1 MKSMVCDKISTDG
14 DPEICCERII
24 VSGVVQGVGF
34 RPFIYNSA
42 CEIGLSGT
50 VANTPD
56 GVEIFVQ
63 GNTNDIS
70 KFKTRL
76 KENPPKLS
84 HITDI
89 RVEPSSVKETTGF
102 FIDESRA
109 IGNSRTI
116 APPDAALCEF
126 CRAEL
131 EDPSNRRYAYPF
143 INCTDCGPR
152 FSIIQSLPYDR
163 ARTTMASFPMCG
175 LCRAEYEDPRNR
187 RFHAQAT
194 CCPECGPS
202 VFFVNQKGEKISGQ
216 PAIEQAV
223 TMLKKG
229 IIVAVKGIG
238 GFHLAADA
246 SNSDAVSRL
255 RQLKERGDK
264 PFAVMAGSLD
274 IIREFAEVDGAE
286 AEGLMSLSRPVVIL
300 KKRLGRV
307 GSFEITDAVAPSN
320 PMIGVM
326 LPYAPLHVLLFSY
339 DLSVLVMTSANKKND
354 PIVCANKEAV
364 ETLKDMSDAILF
376 HDRNIHVR
384 SDDSVGRW
392 FDGRFR
398 IFRRSRGYA
407 PMPVMMKESA
417 PDILATGGI
426 MKNTLCVVKDR
437 SAFMSPHIGDLETP
451 SGYAFFHETAAHM
464 GNLFDVN
471 PSVIVH
477 DMHPDYI
484 TAGYGKYY
492 PGAEVMAVQH
502 HHAHIVSCM
511 IENGYDGEVIGFA
524 FDGTGYGED
533 GTVWGGEV
541 LIASMDGYTR
551 AAHVGK
557 VPMPGGAAAVK
568 EPWRMGIS
576 WLYQT
581 FGERMWTLDV
591 PLLKEEGQA
600 FDRSTLAT
608 IVQMMERGINSPMTS
623 SMGRLFDAISA
634 IMGLCSVNTYDGQA
648 AMALEMCAIENES
661 ENDGYRI
668 EAFSDEGE
676 TMAVNMRPLIRAVV
690 RDLES
695 HVDNGTISTRFHKTL
710 IHLFAEIGARL
721 ADRTGI
727 RVAALSGG
735 VFQNARLLSDLTK
748 ALSEK
753 NITVL
758 THALVPTNDGGLS
771 LGQAG
776 IAAAICRKRKHHGF

>member
-1 MKSMVCDKISTDG
+1 MKSMVCEKISTDG
-14 DPEICCERII
+14 DHEIYCERII

-42 CEIGLSGT
+42 CELGLSGT

-63 GNTNDIS
+63 GNANDIS
-70 KFKTRL
+70 KFKNRL

-89 RVEPSSVKETTGF
+89 RIEPSSVKETTGF

-109 IGNSRTI
+109 IGNSGTI
-116 APPDAALCEF
+116 APPDAALCES

-131 EDPSNRRYAYPF
+131 EDPSNRRHAYPF

-152 FSIIQSLPYDR
+152 FSIIKSLPYDR
-163 ARTTMASFPMCG
+163 ARTTMAAFSMCG
-175 LCRAEYEDPRNR
+175 LCRSEYEDPRNR

-202 VFFVNQKGEKISGQ
+202 VFFVNHKGEKISGQ

-223 TMLKKG
+223 VMLKKG
-229 IIVAVKGIG
+229 MIVAVKGIG

-274 IIREFAEVDGAE
+274 IIREFAEVNGAE

-300 KKRLGRV
+300 KKRLGQV
-307 GSFEITDAVAPSN
+307 GSFEIADAVAPSN

-339 DLSVLVMTSANKKND
+339 DLPVLVMTSANRKSD
-354 PIVCANKEAV
+354 PIVCANKEAM
-364 ETLKDMSDAILF
+364 EALKDMSDAILF
-376 HDRNIHVR
+376 HDRHIHIR

-407 PMPVMMKESA
+407 PMPVIMKESA

-426 MKNTLCVVKDR
+426 MKNTLCLVKGR

-492 PGAEVMAVQH
+492 PEAEVMAVQH

-551 AAHVGK
+551 AAHVGT
-557 VPMPGGAAAVK
+557 VPMPGGTAAVK
-568 EPWRMGIS
+568 ESWRMGIS
-576 WLYQT
+576 WLYHT
-581 FGERMWTLDV
+581 FGEEMWALDV

-600 FDRSTLAT
+600 FDRSALAT

-623 SMGRLFDAISA
+623 SMGRLFDAVSA
-634 IMGLCSVNTYDGQA
+634 IMGLCPVNTYDGQA
-648 AMALEMCAIENES
+648 AMALEMCAIENAS

-668 EAFSDEGE
+668 ETFSDEGE
-676 TMAVNMRPLIRAVV
+676 TMAVDMRPLIRSVV

-695 HVDNGTISTRFHKTL
+695 HENKGTISARFHKTL
-710 IHLFAEIGARL
+710 IHLFAEIGALL

-735 VFQNARLLSDLTK
+735 VFQNARLLSGLTK